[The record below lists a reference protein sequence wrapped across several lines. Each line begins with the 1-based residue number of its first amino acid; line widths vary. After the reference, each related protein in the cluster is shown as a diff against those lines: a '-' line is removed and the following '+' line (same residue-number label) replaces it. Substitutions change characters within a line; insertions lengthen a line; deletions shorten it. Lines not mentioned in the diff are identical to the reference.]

1 MKLKDILK
9 NVDVIGIRGSEDI
22 KIKNIKYNSK
32 NVEKGDIFAAIK
44 GESLDGH
51 NFIDDAIAR
60 GASAVIH
67 QNNRIIPQVTDIVV
81 SDSRKALALISD
93 KFYGSPSKNLKLI
106 GITGTNGK
114 TTVSYLVKNIIEASG
129 LKTGLLGTISYRI
142 EDECIDASLTTP
154 ESLEI
159 HSFFDKLKKKKANYA
174 VLEVS
179 SHAIR
184 IKIYFSSLYQYF
196 KRPS

>member
-1 MKLKDILK
+1 
-9 NVDVIGIRGSEDI
+9 
-22 KIKNIKYNSK
+22 
-32 NVEKGDIFAAIK
+32 
-44 GESLDGH
+44 LDGH
-51 NFIDDAIAR
+51 NFIDDAIER

-129 LKTGLLGTISYRI
+129 LKTGLLGTIS
-142 EDECIDASLTTP
+142 
-154 ESLEI
+154 
-159 HSFFDKLKKKKANYA
+159 
-174 VLEVS
+174 
-179 SHAIR
+179 
-184 IKIYFSSLYQYF
+184 
-196 KRPS
+196 